1 MQEFCAKSLFL
12 GVKFLYMGCIMR
24 QKCTYASKVRKI
36 YKKIIDLSLV
46 FRVQRTLRYCLVNGF
61 AFLGKDKI
69 AFVKESNRHIIACD
83 SVVSWKKTYPKSTP
97 NISVTCAARSA
108 TRDGS
113 EAPFSSATR
122 IVFGVIDKQ
131 KIGRFLRFWQYTT
144 SLYHMKLCVDG

>member
-69 AFVKESNRHIIACD
+69 AFVKESNRHTITWNY
-83 SVVSWKKTYPKSTP
+83 VSK
-97 NISVTCAARSA
+97 
-108 TRDGS
+108 
-113 EAPFSSATR
+113 
-122 IVFGVIDKQ
+122 VFIQG
-131 KIGRFLRFWQYTT
+131 
-144 SLYHMKLCVDG
+144 

>member
-69 AFVKESNRHIIACD
+69 AFVKESNRHM
-83 SVVSWKKTYPKSTP
+83 
-97 NISVTCAARSA
+97 
-108 TRDGS
+108 
-113 EAPFSSATR
+113 E
-122 IVFGVIDKQ
+122 
-131 KIGRFLRFWQYTT
+131 
-144 SLYHMKLCVDG
+144 LCVEGIYSGMIWVCFGIECKDNSFLICAKFYEKSVFYHYW